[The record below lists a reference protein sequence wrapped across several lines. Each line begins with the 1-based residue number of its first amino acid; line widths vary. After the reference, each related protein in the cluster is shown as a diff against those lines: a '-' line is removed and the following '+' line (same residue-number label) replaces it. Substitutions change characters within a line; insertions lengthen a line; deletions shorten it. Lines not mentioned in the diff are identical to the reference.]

1 MHGQAGVHRLHPLR
15 SPGGVWRLRRQ
26 PAPLPHLQGRH
37 PGQRPCLHVLRL
49 KTKTSAIKHFT
60 LAFVWCPMFSKG
72 PNSKS
77 RDEEGARSF
86 INKHLFT

>member
-15 SPGGVWRLRRQ
+15 SPGGVRRLRRQ

-37 PGQRPCLHVLRL
+37 PGQRPRLHVLRPEA
-49 KTKTSAIKHFT
+49 KTTAIKHFM
-60 LAFVWCPMFSKG
+60 LAFVRCPVFPSG

-77 RDEEGARSF
+77 RDDEGARSF